1 MTKTELINVIET
13 QLMKSNITIE
23 VNESDMTVDELL
35 TLIKMA
41 GLELAI
47 INPEIVTII
56 SKKQLCKLH
65 ERINSLKQLK
75 TTK

>member
-23 VNESDMTVDELL
+23 VNESNMTVDELL
-35 TLIKMA
+35 ALIKMA

-47 INPEIVTII
+47 IDPEIVTII
-56 SKKQLCKLH
+56 SKKQLFRLH